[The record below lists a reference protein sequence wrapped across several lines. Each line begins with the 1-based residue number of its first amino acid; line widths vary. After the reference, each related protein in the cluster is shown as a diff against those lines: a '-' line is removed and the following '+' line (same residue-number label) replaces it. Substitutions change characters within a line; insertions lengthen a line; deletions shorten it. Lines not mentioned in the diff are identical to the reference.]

1 MVPKLKER
9 LTNPGSSIPILVTA
23 AVVCLLF
30 LVLAGTMV
38 YVNTRRTITATDW
51 IEHTQEVINSLRA
64 ASQVNE
70 RIEANFHLFLVTG
83 DATLLDKAQGNVKNL
98 EASVAHL
105 KVLVFDNANQE
116 PSIER
121 LTECSAE
128 LSLAIKGMQTTP
140 VQPKAASERCQL
152 TINSMLDMERRL
164 LLERSQT
171 SHRIEIQS
179 LTTDF
184 VFIGLSLLALSS
196 LFGFLLR
203 GEELRRRTDGRI
215 IQTNRDLERSVEL
228 LRDQAQESDLLT
240 RSRDELQLCVSLLE
254 VYRSAQGSFARLLP
268 GSGGALAMTTNSRNM
283 METVASWGEMSMEDC
298 HPPDSCCGLRSGQ
311 PRWREDGFSEIHC
324 SHFSGSEP
332 DNYACFPVIAHGDT
346 LGLLYIQCPDAACM
360 DGIRG
365 RMDGLRQLI
374 QLTGMAVA
382 SMKLRIKL
390 ENQSIRDPLTGLFNR
405 HFMEVALDRELARAA
420 RRKTMLAVFMLDIDH
435 FKNFNDIHGHS
446 AGDSVLRAVAEVCR
460 NTIRPEDTACRY
472 GGEELTI
479 ILPEMTEE
487 LAYSRAENIRRAIS
501 ELRVQEGKQFY
512 GEVTISIGVALYPD
526 DGVSAEAL
534 LRSADQA
541 LYRAKRQGRNQVSVA
556 EAIFAS

>member
-1 MVPKLKER
+1 MAPKFKER
-9 LTNPGSSIPILVTA
+9 LTSPGSSIPILVTS
-23 AVVCLLF
+23 AVICLVF
-30 LVLAGTMV
+30 LILAGTMV

-70 RIEANFHLFLVTG
+70 RIEANSHLFLVTQ
-83 DATLLDKAQGNVKNL
+83 DHSILEKAQGNVKNL
-98 EASVAHL
+98 QASIEHL
-105 KVLVFDNANQE
+105 RMLVNDNANQA
-116 PSIER
+116 SNIDT
-121 LTECSAE
+121 LAQCSGE
-128 LSLAIKGMQTTP
+128 LFRSVNTMRATQ

-152 TINSMLDMERRL
+152 TINRMLDMERRL

-184 VFIGLSLLALSS
+184 TFIGLSLLALSS

-203 GEELRRRTDGRI
+203 GEELRRKTDGRI
-215 IQTNRDLERSVEL
+215 IESNRELERSIEM
-228 LRDQAQESDLLT
+228 LRDQAQESELLT
-240 RSRDELQLCVSLLE
+240 HSRDELQLCVSLQE
-254 VYRSAQGSFARLLP
+254 VFRSAQGSFARLLP
-268 GSGGALAMTTNSRNM
+268 GSGGALAIITNSRNM
-283 METVASWGEMSMEDC
+283 LEIVASWGDMTMEDC

-311 PRWREDGFSEIHC
+311 PRWRQEGFSEIHC
-324 SHFSGSEP
+324 SHFSNPKP

-346 LGLLYIQCPDAACM
+346 LGLLYLQCTDAECM
-360 DGIRG
+360 DSIRNS
-365 RMDGLRQLI
+365 MDGLRQLI

-405 HFMEVALDRELARAA
+405 HFMEVALDRELARAT
-420 RRKTMLAVFMLDIDH
+420 RKKTMLAVFMLDIDH
-435 FKNFNDIHGHS
+435 FKDFNDLHGHS
-446 AGDSVLRAVAEVCR
+446 AGDAVLRAVAEVCQA
-460 NTIRPEDTACRY
+460 TIRTEDIACRY

-479 ILPEMTEE
+479 ILPDMTEE
-487 LAYSRAENIRRAIS
+487 GAYVRAENIRRAVS
-501 ELRVQEGKQFY
+501 DLRVQEGKDFY

-526 DGVSAEAL
+526 DGMSAEAL
-534 LRSADQA
+534 LRTADQA